1 MSPLVRLPGTSSA
14 AQVADVIRRDGVCII
29 EDLVAPDV
37 LDRVSFEMGPYV
49 DKTAS
54 GHNDFTGRVTRRT
67 GGLPGRSAAARELI
81 THPLIIGAGRQI
93 LAEDA
98 GMQLMNTE
106 IISIGDTE
114 TLQPLHC
121 DQEVWPYTFE
131 VGYEPEFSV
140 MWPLNTDFTETNG
153 ATRVIVGSH
162 RPDSTQDSVAG
173 EPAEADCEP
182 AVMRRGS
189 VLIWTGSTVHGG
201 GANRSGEVRQGINIA
216 YSVSWLR
223 QEENQF
229 LAVPLEVARELD
241 DDLLRLM
248 GYDQPIPGLGNAVDR
263 SHPLGVLRG

>member
-1 MSPLVRLPGTSSA
+1 MSQLARLPGTSTA
-14 AQVADVIRRDGVCII
+14 AQVAEIIRRDGVCIV
-29 EDLVAPDV
+29 EDLVSPEL
-37 LDRVSFEMGPYV
+37 LDRVAAEMGPYV
-49 DKTAS
+49 DKTAA
-54 GHNDFTGRVTRRT
+54 GHNEFTGRVTRRT
-67 GGLPGRSAAARELI
+67 GGLAGRSAAARELI
-81 THPLIIGAGRQI
+81 THPLIVDTGRQV
-93 LAEDA
+93 LAQDA

-121 DQEVWPYTFE
+121 DQEVWPFSFPE
-131 VGYEPEFSV
+131 GYEPEVSV
-140 MWPLNTDFTETNG
+140 MWPLNTDFTAENG

-162 RPDSTQDSVAG
+162 RGLAG
-173 EPAEADCEP
+173 EPAESDCEP

-189 VLIWTGSTVHGG
+189 VLIWLGSTVHGG
-201 GANRSGEVRQGINIA
+201 GANRSGAVRQGVNIA

-229 LAVPLEVARELD
+229 LAVPPEIARDLD

-263 SHPLGVLRG
+263 SHPLDVLRG